1 MSLKITK
8 YPIVKPNR
16 QESDSFAEVEP
27 LRRTGLVRLAAPRTG
42 LVIPFVGGDK
52 TNPWIRVIPPV
63 WKGGQKGE
71 WESLARCYRKIL
83 RLARKHRWNAVQ
95 LPLLTEQQSEFPVGI
110 DFKVA
115 VNTIREC
122 LEQYDLDVY
131 LIVPQQNP
139 LRRLK
144 VERFLSSHMPG
155 EDFSKTSYP
164 VVEEAPW
171 FDEPMSQTRMSAGAM
186 VPEDYQMEWAPC
198 SSASVCEEE
207 EKTVPKPSRS
217 RASGTMLPPMP
228 APSAQRSCSR
238 TQVPDLS
245 ELMRKLDAGFSETL
259 LRLID
264 QSGKKDSEVYN
275 KANVSRQHFSKIRN
289 NPNYKP
295 TKPTAIAFAIALEL
309 NMDQTLDLIGRAGY
323 TLTTSS
329 RFDVIIMYFIE
340 QRNYNMFDINETL
353 FEFDQSLLGA

>member
-1 MSLKITK
+1 MSLKIAK
-8 YPIVKPNR
+8 NPVRKR
-16 QESDSFAEVEP
+16 GGSLVEVEI
-27 LRRTGLVRLAAPRTG
+27 LHRTGLGRLVPARTG
-42 LVIPFVGGDK
+42 LVIPFLQGDK
-52 TNPWIRVIPPV
+52 TQPQIRVIPPA
-63 WKGGQKGE
+63 WNGGQKDE

-83 RLARKHRWNAVQ
+83 QLVRKHRWNAVQ
-95 LPLLTEQQSEFPVGI
+95 LPLLTQHQANFPLDI

-115 VNTIREC
+115 VDTIRTF
-122 LEQYDLDVY
+122 LEEYDLDVY
-131 LIVPQQNP
+131 LIVPQQSP
-139 LRRLK
+139 LRRLE
-144 VERFLSSHMPG
+144 VERFLSLHMPG
-155 EDFSKTSYP
+155 EDFSETSFP
-164 VVEEAPW
+164 VVEGSSYFE
-171 FDEPMSQTRMSAGAM
+171 EPPFQPSMSAGAM
-186 VPEDYQMEWAPC
+186 VPEDYRMECAPRR
-198 SSASVCEEE
+198 SAAVCEEE
-207 EKTVPKPSRS
+207 EETFRRASRS
-217 RASGTMLPPMP
+217 SASRTVLPPMP
-228 APSAQRSCSR
+228 APSAQRSYSQTR
-238 TQVPDLS
+238 VPDLS

-259 LRLID
+259 LQLID
-264 QSGKKDSEVYN
+264 RSGKKDSEVYN